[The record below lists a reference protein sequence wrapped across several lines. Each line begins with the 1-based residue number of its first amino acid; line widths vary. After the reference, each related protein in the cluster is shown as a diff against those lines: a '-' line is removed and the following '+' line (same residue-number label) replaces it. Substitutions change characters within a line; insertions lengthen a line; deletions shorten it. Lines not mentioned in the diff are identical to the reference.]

1 MFEDDKRND
10 LNTRDVW
17 LRNMADDWLPTL
29 IGALVAMS
37 TSLIAIIILFF
48 FHGM

>member
-1 MFEDDKRND
+1 MFEDNKRN
-10 LNTRDVW
+10 NIQSRDDW
-17 LRNMADDWLPTL
+17 LRNKADDWLPTL